1 MTVLSNVL
9 TPVLDAVLLLIPLL
23 TSMMLAD
30 VIEGIAFIQLIMCM
44 LIIPARNRI
53 KALLGVQSNE
63 RGGFFSAMA
72 LLALG
77 RTIAGKTKGAIK
89 RGADILI

>member
-72 LLALG
+72 LFG
-77 RTIAGKTKGAIK
+77 AGTYNCRKDK
-89 RGADILI
+89 RGN